1 LQDIIMPKFMVERTM
16 PGAGQFTSEELEG
29 AAQVIR
35 QALAGMGPDI
45 QWLHS
50 YVTRDK
56 FYCVYLAPDEAAV
69 REHARYAG
77 FPVDQLV
84 VVTAVIDPATAEG
97 NYLRQLE
104 ERVMRR
110 IKVEDIVQ
118 DVEQAFAAVRAGEVM
133 VIEQEDSDNLV
144 LITQQHFQ
152 RLMDGQRNPD
162 AAREEVVGGQR
173 NPDAAREEVKGGQRN
188 PDAAGR
194 PTSD

>member
-1 LQDIIMPKFMVERTM
+1 MPKFLIERTM
-16 PGAGQFTSEELEG
+16 PGAGQFTPEELEG

-50 YVTRDK
+50 YVTGDR

-77 FPVDQLV
+77 FPVDRIV

-97 NYLRQLE
+97 DYLRQLK

-110 IKVEDIVQ
+110 IKVKDIVQ
-118 DVEQAFAAVRAGEVM
+118 DVEQALAAVRADEVT

-152 RLMDGQRNPD
+152 RLMDGQRNPN
-162 AAREEVVGGQR
+162 AAEEKVMAGQR
-173 NPDAAREEVKGGQRN
+173 NPDAAGEDLEGGQRN